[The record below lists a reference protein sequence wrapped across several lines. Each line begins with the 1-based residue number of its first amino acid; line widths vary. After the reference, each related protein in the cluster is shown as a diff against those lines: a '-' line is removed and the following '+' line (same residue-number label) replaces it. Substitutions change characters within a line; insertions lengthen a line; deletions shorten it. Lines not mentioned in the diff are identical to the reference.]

1 MLSDQHGILPTQ
13 EVKMQRVKIILVNIK
28 YIWSYTHALVK
39 PLFCFV
45 VDSSG
50 ASKYIDNSGIFSDHC
65 YSVCSM
71 KQPDIKFSENRGKT
85 TFWGLVLQ
93 VFTKC
98 VVLIF
103 MQVDKVESM

>member
-1 MLSDQHGILPTQ
+1 MCVL
-13 EVKMQRVKIILVNIK
+13 
-28 YIWSYTHALVK
+28 
-39 PLFCFV
+39 
-45 VDSSG
+45 DSSG

-93 VFTKC
+93 FFTKC
-98 VVLIF
+98 VMLLFIEVNRIQNKERVISERCCDLICLRL
-103 MQVDKVESM
+103 VEGCLIVEIEIEFSK